1 MPKQLEFLV
10 REVQAPAGHGHLI
23 GVGIEGE
30 RPQADGAPVARARP
44 APEHRE
50 PDPDLRFGGGG
61 VQDLVGDLVPGEP
74 LQVPALDDRHRRG
87 PPLRLPEGPE
97 HGVALPRVLRRVHQD
112 ELGGEVQGIGQRRH
126 RERLRLHIEPGRAEC
141 GKDVVGE
148 TIRQEDDG
156 GHDPLLAL
164 AAIAAVTGQLC
175 FGLILANSSSAF
187 ESVSWRGIETLQH
200 LSRRRGMVGVS
211 QGDKVVSPQTEWRR
225 VEVPADREAWA
236 KTLEQAGPE
245 VGGVLVP
252 MDPRLLD
259 ILRHPEDAIDR
270 SDLQLAQG

>member
-1 MPKQLEFLV
+1 MKVGVLLPSRFEDPGEFL
-10 REVQAPAGHGHLI
+10 
-23 GVGIEGE
+23 
-30 RPQADGAPVARARP
+30 ADARAME
-44 APEHRE
+44 AA
-50 PDPDLRFGGGG
+50 G
-61 VQDLVGDLVPGEP
+61 VDSVWM
-74 LQVPALDDRHRRG
+74 
-87 PPLRLPEGPE
+87 
-97 HGVALPRVLRRVHQD
+97 
-112 ELGGEVQGIGQRRH
+112 
-126 RERLRLHIEPGRAEC
+126 
-141 GKDVVGE
+141 
-148 TIRQEDDG
+148 EDDG

-175 FGLILANSSSAF
+175 VGLILPNSSSAF
-187 ESVSWRGIETLQH
+187 ESVSWRGFETLQH

-211 QGDKVVSPQTEWRR
+211 QGDKIVSPQTEWRR

-236 KTLEQAGPE
+236 MTLEQAGPE